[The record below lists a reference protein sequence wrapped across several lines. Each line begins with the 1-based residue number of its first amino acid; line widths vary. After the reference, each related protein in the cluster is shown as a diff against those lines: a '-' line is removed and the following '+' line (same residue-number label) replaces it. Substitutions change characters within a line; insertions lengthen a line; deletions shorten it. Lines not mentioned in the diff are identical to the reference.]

1 MKCINFDRA
10 FEKYM
15 GAWVKKRIRKKYK
28 DNMDVIENM
37 MPDVIWNFCKAG

>member
-15 GAWVKKRIRKKYK
+15 GAWVK
-28 DNMDVIENM
+28 ENSEN
-37 MPDVIWNFCKAG
+37 DAGCIYGISAKAG